1 MFEEKKR
8 TELEDLIAAW
18 IGEVGQLNQAIQALP
33 KTFSGAIEESSVSF
47 EAASQRLEKAVTA
60 LQGSGTTNVRAIE
73 NISTQT
79 TRIVKGFIS
88 EFNEIASHI
97 RLSLAEIRK
106 THAGVSVDGK
116 YLQEKLTSMN
126 ELTDKAYSEMTRMR
140 SLLNDNSLKVES
152 VTGSMKEAALRMNAA
167 VESLHSFDE
176 SKLGAHFGSL
186 VVVGGLVT
194 LAAGFVLGYLVK
206 SVL

>member
-47 EAASQRLEKAVTA
+47 EVASQRLEKAVTA

-79 TRIVKGFIS
+79 TQIVKGFIF
-88 EFNEIASHI
+88 EFNETASHI

-116 YLQEKLTSMN
+116 YLKEKLTSMN

-152 VTGSMKEAALRMNAA
+152 VTGSMKEAALKMNAA

-186 VVVGGLVT
+186 VVVGCLVT

-206 SVL
+206 SVF